1 MRTKED
7 WSMREWLDYYE
18 RLRQKAYMDFQETG
32 TSRYDREE
40 LRYSKIVDAFV
51 GYLENKSEAD
61 DEKLRR
67 RRNIEAYAES
77 HVYKD
82 TYTKAEVL
90 AILNVVKDF

>member
-7 WSMREWLDYYE
+7 WSMREWRDYYE
-18 RLRQKAYMDFQETG
+18 KLRKKAYMDFQETG
-32 TSRYDREE
+32 INRYDREE
-40 LRYSKIVDAFV
+40 MRYSIIVDAFN
-51 GYLENKSEAD
+51 GYLENKSEVD

-67 RRNIEAYAES
+67 RHNIEAYAES

-90 AILNVVKDF
+90 AILNTVKDF